1 MKAHMHELV
10 HVPLISKREGQ
21 GKERERTETESLNI
35 ECNQDCTFGSEAV
48 DSTEKTSGSHICR

>member
-1 MKAHMHELV
+1 MHELV